1 MKVFFFENEIGEDK
15 MNKEEMEKYLYCA
28 MSIGEKMLMCGA
40 EVGRVEDTITRI
52 CYAYGARRVDVF
64 SLTSLIITS
73 VDLGKEGEV
82 LTQSRRVLNASTD
95 FTLLDRL
102 NCLSR
107 KICGEKIPPD
117 KILEELQEICER
129 PGYSFNIQLFIY
141 ALISGSFAVFFG
153 GTVKDMLVS
162 AAIGVALKCAED
174 FLRKERLNPFMSI
187 LLCSVVGGFLA
198 NLAVHFGIG
207 DHAEMINLG
216 NVMLFIQG
224 VAFTNAMRDMFSRD
238 IISGLTRVVESLL
251 TAIVMAMGFAFSGVF
266 F

>member
-1 MKVFFFENEIGEDK
+1 MK
-15 MNKEEMEKYLYCA
+15 KEEMERYLYCA
-28 MSIGEKMLMCGA
+28 MSIGEKMLKSGA

-52 CYAYGARRVDVF
+52 CHAYGARRVDVF

-73 VDLGKEGEV
+73 VEMEGEETI
-82 LTQSRRVLNASTD
+82 TQTRRVLTASTD
-95 FTLLDRL
+95 FTLLDQL

-107 KICGEKIPPD
+107 RICQEKTSPEEIQRE
-117 KILEELQEICER
+117 LEIIYGK
-129 PGYSFNIQLFIY
+129 PGYSFQTQLFIY

-153 GTVKDMLVS
+153 GTLKDMLVS
-162 AAIGVALKCAED
+162 AVIGIALKCAED
-174 FLRKERLNPFMSI
+174 FLRKEKLNPFMSI

-198 NLAVHFGIG
+198 NLAVQMGIG
-207 DHAEMINLG
+207 DHVEMINLG

-238 IISGLTRVVESLL
+238 IITGLTRLVESLL